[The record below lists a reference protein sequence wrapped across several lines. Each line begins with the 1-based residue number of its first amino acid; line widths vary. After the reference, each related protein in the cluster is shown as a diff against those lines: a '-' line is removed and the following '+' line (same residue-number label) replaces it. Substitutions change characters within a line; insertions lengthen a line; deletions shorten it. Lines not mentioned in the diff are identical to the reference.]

1 MLYGNNSSIKSAYNN
16 ASPTAFQ
23 NNEKLNK
30 LGQEIEELQNQYN
43 ALVIQLGE
51 KASNSELA
59 SEIAEAKT
67 EIKTSISRNVNTDEL
82 GAGNASIVNLSV
94 GDTKVTNDKVVTE
107 TVEVKDVKPNS
118 IIFTADSDL
127 STYINSNEYASISH
141 PGIYYFVKSDKNAIV
156 KYTGEDAV
164 VIVTSDG
171 SFINYTYN
179 SNGLLIK
186 PTGGAQLYSITEREL
201 PVISAGNLTNPVTAR
216 KGTTVLGDFYASLTN
231 THFDS
236 LNVTSFSANS
246 ITAGNISSDTIY
258 SGANVKIDGANNAV
272 CAPIGKFTNAEV
284 SNNAY
289 IAELRA
295 PQIDTFSEEDYAV
308 ATIPNIDELHAI
320 RIPRTNG
327 EWHIQLGKG
336 NNIKLLL
343 TVVKTGKASVI
354 TYKRFHA
361 SAFVKVEYYEDSIYL
376 FTRYTGNVYFA
387 NVSMEGGDTSISTYS
402 EDDLPYSEPGYTIN
416 INTEDGVITFP
427 VNITQDV
434 LICGNLNV
442 CGTAVFHDFAA
453 NSIATKHYSTSNVV
467 YPVFVKHDNNVQGA
481 EELYTNSF
489 ITFIPDN
496 GYIEAEC
503 IKTNKKAWTKC
514 ECVTECIRTPNIYNG
529 PTLTSQ
535 ELTELPDDSLV
546 IYTDEE

>member
-43 ALVIQLGE
+43 ALVVQLGE

-67 EIKTSISRNVNTDEL
+67 EIESNISRRVTTGFLSATNIETSSISGYSGVFTDHVTAKKFVSLE
-82 GAGNASIVNLSV
+82 NAETNNLLFINIPEIT
-94 GDTKVTNDKVVTE
+94 TKIE
-107 TVEVKDVKPNS
+107 
-118 IIFTADSDL
+118 
-127 STYINSNEYASISH
+127 SNQYASISH
-141 PGIYYFVKSDKNAIV
+141 PGTYYFVNSDVNAIV
-156 KYTGEDAV
+156 KYTGEDAI
-164 VIVTSDG
+164 VIVTSDN

-179 SNGLLIK
+179 SDGLLIK
-186 PTGGAQLYSITEREL
+186 PTGGARLYSITEGEL
-201 PVISAGNLTNPVTAR
+201 PEIITGDLTNPVAVN
-216 KGTTVLGDFYASLTN
+216 KGTTVLGNFYASLTN

-236 LNVTSFSANS
+236 LTVTSFSANS

-272 CAPIGKFTNAEV
+272 CAPLGKFTNAEV

-289 IAELRA
+289 IAELRT

-327 EWHIQLGKG
+327 EWHIQLDKG

-361 SAFVKVEYYEDSIYL
+361 SAFVKVEYYDDSIYL

-402 EDDLPYSEPGYTIN
+402 EDDLPYADPEYTIN
-416 INTEDGVITFP
+416 VNTEDGVITFP

-442 CGTAVFHDFAA
+442 CGTAVFHDYAA
-453 NSIATKHYSTSNVV
+453 NSIATEHYSTSNVV
-467 YPVFVKHDNNVQGA
+467 YPVFVKHDNNVQSA
-481 EELYTNSF
+481 EELYTNSC

>member
-67 EIKTSISRNVNTDEL
+67 EIESNISRRVTTGFLSATNIETSSISGYSGVFTDHVTAKKFVSLE
-82 GAGNASIVNLSV
+82 NAETNNLLFI
-94 GDTKVTNDKVVTE
+94 NIPE
-107 TVEVKDVKPNS
+107 TTTRIE
-118 IIFTADSDL
+118 
-127 STYINSNEYASISH
+127 SNQYASISH
-141 PGIYYFVKSDKNAIV
+141 PGTYYFVNSDVNAIV
-156 KYTGEDAV
+156 KYTGEDAI
-164 VIVTSDG
+164 VIVTSDN

-179 SNGLLIK
+179 SDGLLIK
-186 PTGGAQLYSITEREL
+186 PTGGARLYSITEGEL
-201 PVISAGNLTNPVTAR
+201 PEIITGDLTNPVAVN
-216 KGTTVLGDFYASLTN
+216 KGTTVLGNFYASLTN

-236 LNVTSFSANS
+236 LTVTSFSANS

-272 CAPIGKFTNAEV
+272 CAPLGKFTNAEV

-289 IAELRA
+289 IAELRT

-336 NNIKLLL
+336 NNIELLL
-343 TVVKTGKASVI
+343 AVVKTGKASVI

-402 EDDLPYSEPGYTIN
+402 EDDLPYADPEYTIN

-481 EELYTNSF
+481 EELYTNSC